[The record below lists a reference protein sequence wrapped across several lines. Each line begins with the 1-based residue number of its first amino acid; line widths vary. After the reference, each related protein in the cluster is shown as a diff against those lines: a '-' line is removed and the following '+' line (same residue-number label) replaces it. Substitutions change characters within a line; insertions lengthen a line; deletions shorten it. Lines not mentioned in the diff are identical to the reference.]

1 MDWGKK
7 WLLDFSA
14 GKTQLVSFGQSNNTG
29 FIDVKMDGSLLEE
42 KSSFKVL
49 GLTSCSKLDC
59 GSYIIS
65 IVKTASKKV
74 RVFIRTM
81 KFLSLEVALYLYKST
96 IHPCMEYC
104 LERLGWCPKLL
115 LGIVRQ
121 ATKTNIQDCW
131 SFTCCFFGTL
141 GSSSKC
147 GQLKFFL

>member
-1 MDWGKK
+1 MDWRKK

-96 IHPCMEYC
+96 IHHVWNTVVTSGLVP
-104 LERLGWCPKLL
+104 
-115 LGIVRQ
+115 VV
-121 ATKTNIQDCW
+121 ATWNC
-131 SFTCCFFGTL
+131 
-141 GSSSKC
+141 
-147 GQLKFFL
+147 